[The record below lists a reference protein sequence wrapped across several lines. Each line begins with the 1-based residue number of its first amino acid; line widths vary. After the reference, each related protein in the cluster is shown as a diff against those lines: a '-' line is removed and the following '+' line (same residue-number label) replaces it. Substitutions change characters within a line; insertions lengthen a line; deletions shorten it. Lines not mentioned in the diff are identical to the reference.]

1 MSSKAAEVPQ
11 NLPEARKQANSDGD
25 TSPVS
30 LSQAVS
36 LTPLANS
43 KNLFLSTAKMYLK
56 EMWGRSWQEGRMED
70 WIFWSRAMV
79 QAGRF
84 LKLVPW
90 KASSGRIKHN
100 LKQVLR
106 CCSLVNF
113 KRPQKKKSQYVK
125 NITIWQSLFCVT
137 YFFPLSFLELIILY
151 QHQHFTN
158 PEPPHFQKG
167 NGHVYIATVFS
178 N

>member
-36 LTPLANS
+36 FTPLANS

-56 EMWGRSWQEGRMED
+56 ETWGRSWQEGRMED
-70 WIFWSRAMV
+70 WICWSRAVV

-113 KRPQKKKSQYVK
+113 KRPQKKISVCQKDNYLTVF
-125 NITIWQSLFCVT
+125 ILCHI
-137 YFFPLSFLELIILY
+137 FFPSQFSRINYFVSTSALY
-151 QHQHFTN
+151 QPRASSF
-158 PEPPHFQKG
+158 PIREWPCLYCYCF
-167 NGHVYIATVFS
+167 
-178 N
+178 